1 MMFTHFP
8 TVRNEKYIENVE
20 EIFFDIQF
28 HTYQNILRFNKE
40 NEKMYSLNIVQT
52 YKRAIETEA
61 KFSQ

>member
-1 MMFTHFP
+1 MFTHFP

-28 HTYQNILRFNKE
+28 HTYQKMLRFDKE
-40 NEKMYSLNIVQT
+40 NKKYSNIVQR
-52 YKRAIETEA
+52 YKRTIETEA

>member
-28 HTYQNILRFNKE
+28 QFPLDR
-40 NEKMYSLNIVQT
+40 
-52 YKRAIETEA
+52 
-61 KFSQ
+61 KFSQSFSERLINWCLGIAVLK